1 MTDKILFVDDDP
13 NILKSYKR
21 NLGFDF
27 NIDTALGGEEGL
39 KILSKNGTYAVVV
52 SDMRMPGMDGTAF
65 LSQVHERWPDTVRML
80 LTGQADMNDSIAVVN
95 KGQIFRFLT
104 KPCTPDAFS
113 TALKDAIK
121 QYRLITS
128 EKELLGQTLKGSI
141 KLLIDILSIV
151 NPRAFS
157 RSNRVRKLAKKIAR
171 RLKLD
176 NLWQVDLAVL
186 LSHIGYVTISEDLI
200 SKKYRNES
208 FNSMEKQQFY
218 KYLENGSKLIKNIPR
233 LEDIAEVILYQEKLF
248 NGEGPPFDKH
258 LSGKQLPIISRILKV
273 IYDFDA
279 QTTKGYDQEQAY
291 KRLLHQKSWYDPD
304 VFTAL
309 KFELLTG
316 DSKFYTKEIVPENIE
331 TGMTLAQ
338 DVRSKTNLLLAAKNQ
353 EVTET
358 LRMCILNFAHKNEL
372 EGPIT
377 IQVSS
382 N

>member
-27 NIDTALGGEEGL
+27 DIDTALGGEEGL

-65 LSQVHERWPDTVRML
+65 LSQVRERWPDTVRML
-80 LTGQADMNDSIAVVN
+80 LTGQADMKDSIAVVN

-104 KPCTPDAFS
+104 KPCTPDEFS
-113 TALKDAIK
+113 AALKDAIK

-141 KLLIDILSIV
+141 KLLMDILSIV

-157 RSNRVRKLAKKIAR
+157 RSNRVRKLAKKLAR

-200 SKKYRNES
+200 NKKHRNES
-208 FNSMEKQQFY
+208 LTSMEKQQFY

-258 LSGKQLPIISRILKV
+258 LSGEQLPIISRILKV

-279 QTTKGYDQEQAY
+279 QMTKGYDHEQAY

-316 DSKFYTKEIVPENIE
+316 DSKVSTKEVVPEKIE

-372 EGPIT
+372 EGPIK

-382 N
+382 E